1 MYQELGD
8 ARAYSL
14 VDDHFERLTQ
24 VIEKNDGALVKTIGD
39 AVMAVF
45 QTPPAAVRAALGMQ
59 RALDESERGPAGRVL
74 KLGIHTGTC
83 LAVRANGRLDFFG
96 HAVNLAARAQ
106 SQSQGGDV
114 VVTEAVLAHPQI
126 AALLE
131 GVTKEPFEAVL
142 KGIAA
147 PQKLWRLRPKAVAT
161 PAGAATATPKPAAAP
176 AATAKSS
183 AHPE

>member
-1 MYQELGD
+1 MRILAFD
-8 ARAYSL
+8 TATRATTVAL
-14 VDDHFERLTQ
+14 LDTDGG
-24 VIEKNDGALVKTIGD
+24 VIV
-39 AVMAVF
+39 
-45 QTPPAAVRAALGMQ
+45 QPAAAKAR
-59 RALDESERGPAGRVL
+59 L
-74 KLGIHTGTC
+74 K
-83 LAVRANGRLDFFG
+83 
-96 HAVNLAARAQ
+96 
-106 SQSQGGDV
+106 
-114 VVTEAVLAHPQI
+114 EMI